1 MTPLSAS
8 GVEACEAT
16 PLTTLE
22 VRQKYWSWFSNTGR
36 GFSINRDDGSVLFV
50 VSTTS
55 MGKHRILQD
64 HLGQPLFDLE
74 RNFTSNRGAFVATR
88 MGNEVLRV
96 KYNWVHR
103 KIKMEATPSTGAWT
117 VAGKRIDVEAHDTTG
132 SSFSA
137 TVGSEVLMEVRCNNV
152 SKGPL
157 GSLKVTPPEWTV
169 KVDGG
174 VDLALVS
181 HGGHSFTFSTAKIC
195 VQAALITVC
204 ISDAFSEAHF
214 LMM

>member
-1 MTPLSAS
+1 MNSNSPPGES
-8 GVEACEAT
+8 EAVW
-16 PLTTLE
+16 PTTLE

-36 GFSINRDDGSVLFV
+36 GFSINRNDGSVLFV

-88 MGNEVLRV
+88 MGDEVLRV

-103 KIKMEATPSTGAWT
+103 KIKMEATLSVEAWS
-117 VAGKRIDVEAHDTTG
+117 VVGKRIVIEANDTSG

-137 TVGSEVLMEVRCNNV
+137 TVGSEVVMDVRCTNV
-152 SKGPL
+152 SKGPF

-169 KVDGG
+169 KAGSG
-174 VDLALVS
+174 IDLALVS
-181 HGGHSFTFSTAKIC
+181 CKGQSSTFSTAEID
-195 VQAALITVC
+195 V
-204 ISDAFSEAHF
+204 
-214 LMM
+214 